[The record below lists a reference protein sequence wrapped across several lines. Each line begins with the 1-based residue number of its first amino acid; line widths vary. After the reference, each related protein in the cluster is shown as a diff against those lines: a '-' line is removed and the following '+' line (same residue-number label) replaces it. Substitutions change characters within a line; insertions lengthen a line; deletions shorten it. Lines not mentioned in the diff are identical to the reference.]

1 MLGALFGDKNL
12 VDKASAAIDASVLTD
27 EEKMQYF
34 IEYQKATLPQN
45 VARRLLALM
54 IVGVFLLLIIASVA
68 LFRIDQPYSQF
79 IYDIAKN
86 VLLAPVTVIIGF
98 YFLKRFSM
106 GGKT

>member
-1 MLGALFGDKNL
+1 MLKWLFGNADI
-12 VDKASAAIDASVLTD
+12 VDKASNAIDASLLTD

-54 IVGVFLLLIIASVA
+54 VVGLYLVLILACVV
-68 LFRIDQPYSQF
+68 LYRIDQEYAQF
-79 IYDIAKN
+79 IYDLAKAT
-86 VLLAPVTVIIGF
+86 LLTPVTVIIGF

-106 GGKT
+106 GK